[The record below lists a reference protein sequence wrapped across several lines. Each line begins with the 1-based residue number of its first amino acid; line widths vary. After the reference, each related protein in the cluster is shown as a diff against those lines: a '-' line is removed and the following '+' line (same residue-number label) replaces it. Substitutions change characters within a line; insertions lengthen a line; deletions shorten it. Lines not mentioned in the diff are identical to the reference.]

1 MKENIG
7 LLIKQIRTKNNISR
21 TELAK
26 KAGCTRKAIEY
37 WEKGQR
43 TMSVENADKVFEAL
57 KEKLVIGKRK
67 EKDE

>member
-1 MKENIG
+1 MNENIG

-21 TELAK
+21 TELAN

-43 TMSVENADKVFEAL
+43 TMSIENADKIFKAL
-57 KEKLVIGKRK
+57 DVSITIGK
-67 EKDE
+67 E

>member
-43 TMSVENADKVFEAL
+43 TMSIENADKIFKAL
-57 KEKLVIGKRK
+57 DISVTIGK
-67 EKDE
+67 E